1 MPYVPGPHNPNAALM
16 PPKVP
21 HSHLPEV
28 DDLSLYHSQPSPSC
42 QIDAL
47 CLNSGRHGLCHD
59 RESHR
64 LRVHDHAV
72 HRYVLAASHPLVD

>member
-1 MPYVPGPHNPNAALM
+1 MPYVQESHNPNATLM

-47 CLNSGRHGLCHD
+47 YLSSGRHGLCHD

-64 LRVHDHAV
+64 LHVHDHEV
-72 HRYVLAASHPLVD
+72 RRYVLVASHLLVD